1 MTSPG
6 PYQDNV
12 TALPSR
18 PPRAVFITS
27 DPLLAEHVRAL
38 DPRVQVSDMR
48 RLPGSNPPLIPPT
61 HGLLL
66 LAGAADPRQAAST
79 GLATISRTLY
89 VATNLDD
96 ASIWSRSAGL
106 HAHTV
111 VFLPD
116 DDYKLQ
122 AEINDQLGPAAT
134 ATLTPGPGYRTAPAP
149 GHPRAA
155 ATARP
160 VEQRPERPESTHAL
174 SELTDA
180 DLHDPLTR
188 WRHAAEAVDRR
199 LPTDPHWPALEAQL
213 ERIHANGRD
222 VPRLLKTVAWDHPL
236 PEDNPGRA
244 LADRLTGAVPG
255 TADVPIVVRAPG
267 APGYPSTERRDPP
280 PGMDPPS
287 PSLDR
292 GR

>member
-6 PYQDNV
+6 AYQDNV

-66 LAGAADPRQAAST
+66 LAGAADARRAAST

-96 ASIWSRSAGL
+96 ASVWGRSAGL
-106 HAHTV
+106 RAHAV
-111 VFLPD
+111 LFLPD
-116 DDYKLQ
+116 DDHKLQ
-122 AEINDQLGPAAT
+122 AEINDQLGPAAP
-134 ATLTPGPGYRTAPAP
+134 ATLTPGPGHRTAPAP

-180 DLHDPLTR
+180 DLLDPLTR

-236 PEDNPGRA
+236 PKDNPGRA
-244 LADRLTGAVPG
+244 LADRLAGAVPG

-267 APGYPSTERRDPP
+267 APDYPSAERRDPP
-280 PGMDPPS
+280 RGMDPPS